1 MVFRQAKWSEP
12 IIFELSKHSKQG
24 LLVDE
29 EFRDYAEEALRE
41 IPKEYLRSQGDL
53 KIPNLS
59 EVEVVR
65 HFTRLSQ
72 MAYGVDLGPVPL
84 GSCTMKYNPKV
95 CEELASDK
103 RVTDLHPYQDEET
116 VQGILEVIYLL
127 QKWLAELTGADI
139 CTLQPPA
146 GASGE
151 FVGALMIKKY
161 HLDRGEEQRVE
172 MIIPD
177 SAHGSNPASAVMA
190 GFKVVKVPATPEG
203 DTDVNAIRAVVSE
216 KTAGIMLTNPSTLG
230 LFESKILEI
239 ADIIHDAGGLL
250 YYDGANLNAI
260 LGLVRPCDMGF
271 DVVHLNLHK
280 TFAAPHGGGG
290 PGAGAICAKG
300 ALKDYIPVPIVD
312 YDGRKYFLRYDVPKS
327 IGRITWFYGNIVPAV
342 KSFIYLAS
350 LGPLVREVAEI
361 SVLNTNYFMK
371 KVTKL
376 RGVDLIYGRN
386 RWRKHEVVLSFE
398 KLHKETGVTA
408 EDVAKALLDRGFH
421 APTIYFPLI
430 VPEAHMVELTES
442 ETKENIDALINA
454 YAEIVELA
462 YSSPD
467 ALKAAPRNTSV
478 TRLNNIVANAPRTV
492 APSYKFIYRI
502 KELLKG
508 REGTSRQ

>member
-1 MVFRQAKWSEP
+1 MAFRQAKWDEP
-12 IIFELSKHSKQG
+12 IIFELSKYRKQG
-24 LLVDE
+24 LIVDD
-29 EFRDYAEEALRE
+29 EFKKYSEDALKE
-41 IPKEYLRSQGDL
+41 IPNDYLRARDDL
-53 KIPNLS
+53 NMPSLS
-59 EVEVVR
+59 EVEVIR

-72 MAYGVDLGPVPL
+72 MAYGIDVGPVPL
-84 GSCTMKYNPKV
+84 GSCTMKYNPKI
-95 CEELASDK
+95 CEELASDR
-103 RVTDLHPYQDEET
+103 RVTDIHPYQDEET
-116 VQGILEVIYLL
+116 VQGILEVVYLL
-127 QKWLAELTGADI
+127 QKWLAELTGADV
-139 CTLQPPA
+139 CTIQPPA

-161 HLDRGEEQRVE
+161 HMDRGEEQRTE

-190 GFKVVKVPATPEG
+190 GFKVVRVPATPKG
-203 DTDVNAIRAVVSE
+203 DTDINAIKAVVSD

-300 ALKDYIPVPIVD
+300 ELKNYIPVPLVD
-312 YDGRKYFLRYDVPKS
+312 YDGRKYYLKYDIPKS

-376 RGVDLIYGRN
+376 PGIDLIYGRD

-442 ETKENIDALINA
+442 ETKENIDSLVNA
-454 YAEIVELA
+454 YAEIIQLA
-462 YSSPD
+462 YKDPEK
-467 ALKAAPRNTSV
+467 LKASPRNTSIS
-478 TRLNNIVANAPRTV
+478 RLNNIVANALKTV
-492 APSYKFIYRI
+492 TPSFKFISRVRSVI
-502 KELLKG
+502 KTDK
-508 REGTSRQ
+508 T